1 MFKKISR
8 TLTVLF
14 ASTLMFSVSGDS
26 YANKIGNVQE
36 LNPVNGIV
44 YDLSID
50 TINIK
55 KVELCIPEKTLKNKY
70 STGWA
75 TTSVNVRKSPSTKS
89 KILDTYSFNDKVHYT
104 DYDENWIEI
113 KYKDSIAYMYK
124 DYISKTKRAYKEFD
138 VPSNSGFKSFMDYR
152 CITAVGSK
160 QYQLQHSVAYT
171 GNYGIRQING
181 RYCVAIGS
189 YFTTEIGTYFDL
201 ILANGTVISC
211 ILGDAK
217 ADQDTD
223 SSNIITEHNGCLS
236 EFIVDTPSL
245 YSEAKRMGNIS
256 YCDED
261 WNSPVVKI
269 RVYEED

>member
-8 TLTVLF
+8 TLAVLF
-14 ASTLMFSVSGDS
+14 ASTLMFSVSSDS
-26 YANKIGNVQE
+26 YANEIGNVQG
-36 LNPVNGIV
+36 LSPVNGIV

-55 KVELCIPEKTLKNKY
+55 EVELVAEKTLKKRY
-70 STGWA
+70 STGWT
-75 TTSVNVRKSPSTKS
+75 TTSVNVRKNPSTNS
-89 KILDTYSFNDKVHYT
+89 KVLDVYLFNKKIRYT
-104 DYDENWIEI
+104 EYNKDWVEI
-113 KYKDSIAYMYK
+113 KYKDSVAYICK
-124 DYISKTKRAYKEFD
+124 HYISKNKCAYKEFD

-152 CITAVGSK
+152 CITATGSK
-160 QYQLQHSVAYT
+160 QYELQHVLAYT
-171 GNYGIRQING
+171 GKYGIRQIDG

-201 ILANGTVISC
+201 VLENGTIIPCV
-211 ILGDAK
+211 LGDAK

-245 YSEAKRMGNIS
+245 YSEAKRMGNVS
-256 YCDED
+256 YCNTN
-261 WNSPVVKI
+261 WNSPVAKI
-269 RVYEED
+269 RVYDEED

>member
-8 TLTVLF
+8 TLAVLF
-14 ASTLMFSVSGDS
+14 ASTLMFSVSSDS
-26 YANKIGNVQE
+26 YANEIGNVQG
-36 LNPVNGIV
+36 LSPVNGIV

-55 KVELCIPEKTLKNKY
+55 EVELVAEKTLKKRY
-70 STGWA
+70 STGWT
-75 TTSVNVRKSPSTKS
+75 TTSVNVRKNPSTNS
-89 KILDTYSFNDKVHYT
+89 KVLDVYSFNKKIRYT
-104 DYDENWIEI
+104 EYNKDWVEI
-113 KYKDSIAYMYK
+113 KYKDSVAYICK
-124 DYISKTKRAYKEFD
+124 HYISKNKCAYKEFD

-152 CITAVGSK
+152 CITATGST

-171 GNYGIRQING
+171 GNYGIRQIDG

-201 ILANGTVISC
+201 VLENGTIIPCV
-211 ILGDAK
+211 LGDAK

-245 YSEAKRMGNIS
+245 YSEAKRMGNVS
-256 YCDED
+256 YCDEN
-261 WNSPVVKI
+261 WNSPVAKI

>member
-8 TLTVLF
+8 ALTVLF

-124 DYISKTKRAYKEFD
+124 DYVSKTKRAYKEFD
-138 VPSNSGFKSFMDYR
+138 VPANSGFKSFMDYR
-152 CITAVGSK
+152 CITATRSK

-171 GNYGIRQING
+171 GNYGIRQIDG

-201 ILANGTVISC
+201 VLANGTVISC

-236 EFIVDTPSL
+236 EFMVDTPSL

-256 YCDED
+256 YCDEK
-261 WNSPVVKI
+261 WNRPVVKI